1 MVSVRDEWGHDPSVQ
16 LMRRVFQQMEAVQS
30 TLLRHVAVAPFD
42 ARLRKARELAR
53 DDFERIW
60 PIALERGTLAGE
72 EKASVL
78 YVHCL
83 ARALG
88 VSGITIPAE
97 TLAKDETITTFLREV
112 LP

>member
-16 LMRRVFQQMEAVQS
+16 LMRRVFQQMEFAEED
-30 TLLRHVAVAPFD
+30 R
-42 ARLRKARELAR
+42 
-53 DDFERIW
+53 

-88 VSGITIPAE
+88 VNGFTLPADV
-97 TLAKDETITTFLREV
+97 LAKDETITTFLREV

>member
-16 LMRRVFQQMEAVQS
+16 LMRRVFQQMEAVQAA
-30 TLLRHVAVAPFD
+30 LLRQIGIAPFD

-78 YVHCL
+78 YVHCF

-88 VSGITIPAE
+88 MSGITIPADV
-97 TLAKDETITTFLREV
+97 LAKDETITTFLREV